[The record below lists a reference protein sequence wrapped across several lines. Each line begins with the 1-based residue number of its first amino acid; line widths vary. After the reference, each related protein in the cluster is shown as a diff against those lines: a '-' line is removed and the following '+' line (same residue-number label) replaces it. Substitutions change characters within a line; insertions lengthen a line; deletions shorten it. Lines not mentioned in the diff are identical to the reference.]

1 MVKREAAKRKKQ
13 AMRHGGGEAG
23 DRLEEVIF
31 SCGFFLERFSLGSN
45 RKQPVSDLFCYA
57 RIYSL
62 RQRLG
67 EAASRHDSNQG
78 DAFNL

>member
-13 AMRHGGGEAG
+13 AMRHGGEAG

-31 SCGFFLERFSLGSN
+31 SCGFFLEWFSLGSN
-45 RKQPVSDLFCYA
+45 GKQPVSDLFCYA